1 MLRRREFLGSLA
13 AAPRPLS
20 RPNIVLIL
28 ADDLGSNDLGCYGA
42 PSIRT
47 PRIDA
52 LAREGVR
59 FTQAYATPECTP
71 TRTSILTGRY
81 QQRVGGLECAIGVG
95 NVGRYDEAEWLQKRG
110 ELGLPGELS
119 ALPRSLKKMGYRTAL
134 TGKWHLGYERK
145 FWPMHHGFD
154 VSEGILGG
162 NADYHTHKEEN
173 GQLVYFRGDRIE
185 DRPGHTTDVI
195 TNAALDFLKQ
205 QRAGEPFFLYLP
217 YTAPHAPM
225 QPGYRELV
233 EQMDTRVG
241 DVLDQLRRSGLEQNT
256 LVLFLS
262 DNGADANGSNAPL
275 RGKKSSVFEGGIR
288 VAWMMK
294 WPGVLKAGTTFTQPA
309 MTIDL
314 LPTLVPGAGPTD
326 GVDLMPALTA
336 RQPLAERTL
345 LWRYRRMKN
354 TRKAARLGDWKLIH
368 DNEQRYLFHLA
379 EDPLEKTNLYAERP
393 AVVKD
398 LEERLKRWEADVRAP
413 RLKDYPQVSQ

>member
-1 MLRRREFLGSLA
+1 
-13 AAPRPLS
+13 
-20 RPNIVLIL
+20 
-28 ADDLGSNDLGCYGA
+28 
-42 PSIRT
+42 
-47 PRIDA
+47 
-52 LAREGVR
+52 
-59 FTQAYATPECTP
+59 
-71 TRTSILTGRY
+71 
-81 QQRVGGLECAIGVG
+81 
-95 NVGRYDEAEWLQKRG
+95 
-110 ELGLPGELS
+110 LS